1 MICGLGDNRQEKGNG
16 SFGSYTV
23 HSSEDMGDA
32 QILWDDIVA
41 EAREV
46 QELAYEYPECYD
58 DETQEL
64 MDFLNEERMRRAA

>member
-1 MICGLGDNRQEKGNG
+1 
-16 SFGSYTV
+16 
-23 HSSEDMGDA
+23 MGDA
-32 QILWDDIVA
+32 QLLWDDIVA